1 MKKIMKNDAFND
13 VKIKVPFVVPEITSE
28 DKKVI
33 LSTLNQ
39 NLLTNGPKLREFE
52 KKIAKF
58 CGSRYAIGV
67 SNATAALHLS
77 LTALQIKTGDEVIIP
92 DLTFAATAN
101 SVLFTGATP
110 VIVDINEDD
119 FNISVESI
127 KKSITKKTKAIIPVH
142 FAGNPCNMNIIKS
155 IAKKHDLR
163 IIEDCAHAIG
173 GKIGKKHVGT
183 FGDAGCFSF
192 YPTKNLTT
200 FEGGM
205 VITNSKKISD
215 SIKSLRNHGITKSL
229 QDRFTKGKPWEYD
242 IIVPGYNYRLDEIR
256 AALGI
261 SQLERINKNNLK
273 RKQAFLYYNS
283 KLKNKDSIITP
294 KISKNTTHS
303 CHLYVLRIQKNKKL
317 SRNNMFQKLLKNGVR
332 SSVHYKPLH
341 QFTAYK
347 KNAKV
352 LVKLTNSKKIFEEI
366 ISLPLY
372 PQITK
377 KQQNLVIDGFL
388 Y

>member
-110 VIVDINEDD
+110 VIVDINKED
-119 FNISVESI
+119 FNISIESI
-127 KKSITKKTKAIIPVH
+127 EKSITKKTKAIIPVH
-142 FAGNPCNMNIIKS
+142 FAGNPCNMNMIKS
-155 IAKKHDLR
+155 IAKKHNLK

-173 GKIGKKHVGT
+173 GKVGKKHVGT

-261 SQLERINKNNLK
+261 SQLERINKNNFK

>member
-39 NLLTNGPKLREFE
+39 NLLTDGPKLREFE

-261 SQLERINKNNLK
+261 SQLERINKNNFK

>member
-155 IAKKHDLR
+155 IAKKHDLK

-283 KLKNKDSIITP
+283 KLKDKDCVIIP

-303 CHLYVLRIQKNKKL
+303 CHLYVLRIQKNKKF
-317 SRNNMFQKLLKNGVR
+317 SRDNMFQKLLKNGVR

-347 KNAKV
+347 KNAKI

-377 KQQNLVIDGFL
+377 KQQNLVIGNFF
-388 Y
+388 

>member
-110 VIVDINEDD
+110 VIVDINKED
-119 FNISVESI
+119 FNISIESI
-127 KKSITKKTKAIIPVH
+127 EKSITKKTKAIIPVH
-142 FAGNPCNMNIIKS
+142 FAGNPCNMNMIKS
-155 IAKKHDLR
+155 IAKKHNLK

-173 GKIGKKHVGT
+173 GKVGKKHVGT

-283 KLKNKDSIITP
+283 KLKDKDCVIIP

-303 CHLYVLRIQKNKKL
+303 CHLYVLRIQKNKKF
-317 SRNNMFQKLLKNGVR
+317 SRDNMFQKLLKNGVR

-347 KNAKV
+347 KNAKI

-377 KQQNLVIDGFL
+377 KQQNLVIGNFF
-388 Y
+388 

>member
-110 VIVDINEDD
+110 VIVDINKED
-119 FNISVESI
+119 FNISIESI
-127 KKSITKKTKAIIPVH
+127 EKSITKKTKAIIPVH
-142 FAGNPCNMNIIKS
+142 FAGNPCNMNMIKS
-155 IAKKHDLR
+155 IAKKHNLK

-173 GKIGKKHVGT
+173 GKVGKKHVGT

-347 KNAKV
+347 KNAKI

-377 KQQNLVIDGFL
+377 KQQNLVIGNFF
-388 Y
+388 